1 MSTIRVIQNRQRV
14 TKEGTAPLYISF
26 YLGKD
31 KIVLPCKV
39 SAEVKRFDAKS
50 GLIKGGSKE
59 ISDMNL
65 VVDRL
70 KSKVNDI
77 LVKHRLKDVTL
88 NKEAF
93 MREYN
98 NPSDYKS
105 FHEFVA
111 AHMKVY
117 SRRLEM
123 GTFNHH
129 RSCMKKFKA
138 YCEGLQFHE
147 LTEDFL
153 REYLIYMKKTL
164 GNGDATA
171 QRNLSTIKIY
181 VSAAIKK
188 GYMEQ
193 DPFAEFSIKRIK
205 SDIDFLTED
214 ELMQFVA
221 LYYEKVLPERLQ
233 RTLSFFLFMCF
244 TSLHIS
250 DARAF
255 CLEQINN
262 NILTYYRIKNRNCKP
277 EAIKIPVSSPAARI
291 IAQLGEGRD
300 SGRIFANIQC
310 DQVVNR
316 QIKEITNS
324 LEINKR
330 ISAKTGRHTFATIFL
345 RKTKDVATL
354 QKLLGHS
361 NLKETMI
368 YAHVM
373 DESKMEGMMCFDSF
387 SV

>member
-14 TKEGTAPLYISF
+14 TKEGTAPVYISF

-31 KIVLPCKV
+31 KVLLPCKI
-39 SAEVKRFDAKS
+39 SPEVKRFDDKS
-50 GLIKGGSKE
+50 GLIKGTSKE
-59 ISDMNL
+59 INDMNL
-65 VVDRL
+65 VIDRV

-77 LVKHRLKDVTL
+77 LVKHRLKDITL

-105 FHEFVA
+105 FHDFVA

-117 SRRLEM
+117 SRRLEI

-138 YCEGLQFHE
+138 FCEGLQFHE
-147 LTEDFL
+147 LTENFL

-164 GNGDATA
+164 GNSDSTA
-171 QRNLSTIKIY
+171 QRNLATLKIY
-181 VSAAIKK
+181 ITAAIKK
-188 GYMEQ
+188 GYMDTNPYE
-193 DPFAEFSIKRIK
+193 DFAIKRIK

-214 ELMQFVA
+214 ELMEFVA
-221 LYYEKVLPERLQ
+221 LYYERSLPERLQ

-250 DARAF
+250 DARAV

-262 NILTYYRIKNRNCKP
+262 GILTYYRVKNRNCKP
-277 EAIKIPVSSPAARI
+277 EAIKIPVSMPAAKI
-291 IAQLGEGRD
+291 IEELREGREI
-300 SGRIFANIQC
+300 GKVFIGLQC

-316 QIKEITNS
+316 QIKEIRNQLQIT
-324 LEINKR
+324 KR

-387 SV
+387 SI